1 MPAFTGP
8 LRLDF
13 GDWGSGVG
21 RIAILLEPLTWRGIT
36 VPTGFMTDGAS
47 VPRILWAWLPPW
59 GDVATRAAI
68 VHDYLLERRDD
79 GIPVPGAETRA
90 KCDQLF
96 YEALLDCGVGKFRAR
111 LTWLGVRLYALSG
124 R

>member
-1 MPAFTGP
+1 MTSFTGP

-47 VPRILWAWLPPW
+47 VPRILWAWLPP
-59 GDVATRAAI
+59 VCAAAFCPSCDTPI
-68 VHDYLLERRDD
+68 RR
-79 GIPVPGAETRA
+79 
-90 KCDQLF
+90 L
-96 YEALLDCGVGKFRAR
+96 
-111 LTWLGVRLYALSG
+111 
-124 R
+124 